1 MVQKPRIMFITPGA
15 YPTHSSRSSSVEQSV
30 TEIVNVLKDRVDV
43 WVVGQR
49 FPSQEK
55 HEIVDGVRYVRTRYT
70 LSRNRYAA
78 AIAHIIR
85 RVRPHLIQIENRPRI
100 VEQLKGKFPHIPIWL
115 SLHSTTFLSPAHIDV
130 TRLRRAL
137 RLADQVLV
145 NSRFLRTDVV
155 QRFRPAAA
163 KIKVNHLGVNL
174 SQFVSKFSV
183 EGTQLRQEWL
193 NKLGLEHRRIILYVG
208 RLIPRKGIHHL
219 LDAMP
224 RVIAQ
229 HPDALLIIVGG
240 KDYGQN
246 KKSTY
251 VRMLHKQGQRFTDHV
266 RFIPYVPHDHIQHWF
281 RIADVVTVPSAAKE
295 AFGLVNVEA
304 MATGVPVIATKSGG
318 MTELIVDAETGFL
331 IPVHPSPKLLAER
344 IHHILADPKR
354 AQAMG
359 EACIQR
365 VHRYFTWQHTAER
378 LYSWYPPKIKH
389 QACRIFH
396 A

>member
-1 MVQKPRIMFITPGA
+1 MA
-15 YPTHSSRSSSVEQSV
+15 
-30 TEIVNVLKDRVDV
+30 EIANVLKDRVDV
-43 WVVGQR
+43 WVVGQS
-49 FPSQEK
+49 FPSQAK
-55 HEIVDGVRYVRTRYT
+55 CEIIDDVHCIRTGYKLTPRLYI
-70 LSRNRYAA
+70 A
-78 AIAHIIR
+78 AIARIIR
-85 RVRPHLIQIENRPRI
+85 RLRPHLIQIENRPWI
-100 VEQLKGKFPHIPIWL
+100 VEHLKRKFPNIPVWL
-115 SLHSTTFLSPAHIDV
+115 SLHSTTFLSPRHIHV

-145 NSRFLRTDVV
+145 NSRFLRNDVV
-155 QRFRPAAA
+155 QRFPPASA

-174 SQFVSKFSV
+174 SQFMTKFSA

-193 NKLGLEHRRIILYVG
+193 NRHGLEHRRIILYVG

-229 HPDALLIIVGG
+229 HPEALLIIVGG

-251 VRMLHKQGQRFTDHV
+251 VRMLHKQGKRYTDHV
-266 RFIPYVPHDHIQHWF
+266 RFIPYVPHDQIHHWF
-281 RIADVVTVPSAAKE
+281 RVADVVIVPSAAKE

-318 MTELIVDAETGFL
+318 MTELIVDGETGFL

-378 LYSWYPPKIKH
+378 LFSWYPQKIKH